1 MWPFPPPLGS
11 SIPGVC
17 EPESLL
23 PFMNPEAVVQKQLD
37 AYNARDIEAFMEVW
51 AEDAQY
57 YAHPSTILANGAEAI
72 RERHVLRFQEPN
84 LHGLLVKRVVLGSTV
99 VDYETVTRTFP
110 EGPGI
115 LHVVA
120 IYEVTGDRI
129 SKAWFLI
136 GPKILDSG
144 DS

>member
-1 MWPFPPPLGS
+1 
-11 SIPGVC
+11 
-17 EPESLL
+17 
-23 PFMNPEAVVQKQLD
+23 MNPETVVQKQLD

-57 YAHPSTILANGAEAI
+57 YAHPSTLLADGAAAI

-84 LHGLLVKRVVLGSTV
+84 LHGLLVKRVVLGNTV
-99 VDYETVTRTFP
+99 VDYEKVTRTFP
-110 EGPGI
+110 EGPGR

-144 DS
+144 DSQPLRAG